1 MIIGNIAGFV
11 FLPVSIIMF
20 LNVFGITKINSILGI
35 NILLVASIG
44 LLAIQVGDIID
55 SHLHGS
61 RIIMMWIVS
70 SILCIPGLL
79 YILSKITTLPSALV
93 SALPLILASFLFT
106 EGMSSFFIG
115 DS

>member
-11 FLPVSIIMF
+11 FLPVSVIMF
-20 LNVFGITKINSILGI
+20 LNVFGATKINTILGI

-61 RIIMMWIVS
+61 KIIIMWAVSIV
-70 SILCIPGLL
+70 LCIPGLL
-79 YILSKITTLPSALV
+79 YILSKIVTLPSGIV
-93 SALPLILASFLFT
+93 TSLPLILACFLFT

-115 DS
+115 D

>member
-11 FLPVSIIMF
+11 FLPVSIIIF
-20 LNVFGITKINSILGI
+20 LNIFGVTKINSIIGI

-44 LLAIQVGDIID
+44 LVAIQIGDIID

-61 RIIMMWIVS
+61 RIIMMWAVGIV
-70 SILCIPGLL
+70 LCIPGAM
-79 YILSKITTLPSALV
+79 YILSKIITLPTALV
-93 SALPLILASFLFT
+93 ASLPLILASFLFT

-115 DS
+115 D